1 MSRLLLPLFALLFA
15 GPVLAEETVDYSDA
29 LVKQCLSLAENP
41 AEERACA
48 GVSAKA
54 CQDASDYGSSTIGL
68 QECSSLEREFWDQ
81 KLNAH
86 YTELMAR
93 ARAAD
98 AEGED
103 DPRVTAKIADKLR
116 EMQRRWIPFRDAT
129 CAYEASQ
136 WQGGTISGPVYAD
149 CLLRMT
155 ADQAVY
161 LEHSWPTY

>member
-1 MSRLLLPLFALLFA
+1 MSRILLPLAALLVA
-15 GPVLAEETVDYSDA
+15 GPVLAEETVDYSDK
-29 LVKQCLSLAENP
+29 LVEQCLSLAQNP

-48 GVSAKA
+48 GVSANA
-54 CQDASDYGSSTIGL
+54 CQEASDYGSTTIGL
-68 QECSSLEREFWDQ
+68 QECSSLERAFWDR

-86 YTELMAR
+86 YAELTAR

-98 AEGED
+98 VEGED
-103 DPRVTAKIADKLR
+103 DPRVTAKIAEKLK

-149 CLLRMT
+149 CLLHMT

-161 LEHSWPTY
+161 LQNSWPTY